1 MSSPFSSYHVYY
13 FIIMSHQNSITKP
26 RARFLLSLIEDLTK
40 DFPSPFILSL
50 IDVYRDTTTRDKL
63 IFPSFITRIIRHSSN
78 SYHESPH
85 FTVMCAISAVTV
97 RWSEAQLRLKQPW
110 IKTATPP
117 APSAP
122 SFSSSSLS
130 GGVTL
135 EVVMAQLERMDAHL
149 NTLTSELY
157 KVNTCVGR
165 IAR

>member
-1 MSSPFSSYHVYY
+1 
-13 FIIMSHQNSITKP
+13 MSHQNSITKP
-26 RARFLLSLIEDLTK
+26 HARFLLSLIEDLTK

-110 IKTATPP
+110 IKTVTPP

-122 SFSSSSLS
+122 SSSSSSSSFSSSSLS

-135 EVVMAQLERMDAHL
+135 EVVMAQLEPMNAHL

-157 KVNTCVGR
+157 KVNTCVSR
-165 IAR
+165 IAQ